1 MIKHK
6 FKIGDRVR
14 VIKIDNHKFYD
25 TAKYKVG
32 DVGTIVRC
40 GFTYT
45 HGNDYCIEFD
55 RLKKAGVR
63 YDWYVLEKWIQ
74 PVENTVITCE

>member
-1 MIKHK
+1 MTHK

-14 VIKIDNHKFYD
+14 VIKIDNNKFYG

-45 HGNDYCIEFD
+45 HGNDYLIEFD
-55 RLKKAGVR
+55 QLKKTGTR
-63 YDWYVLEKWIQ
+63 YDWYALENWIL
-74 PVENTVITCE
+74 PVANILIKCE